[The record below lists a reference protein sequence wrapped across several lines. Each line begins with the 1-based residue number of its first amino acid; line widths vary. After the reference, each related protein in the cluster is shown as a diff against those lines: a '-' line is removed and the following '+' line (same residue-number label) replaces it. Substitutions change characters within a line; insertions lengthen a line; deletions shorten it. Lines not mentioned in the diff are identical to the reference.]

1 MVNIGRGEIWWASLP
16 EPTGS
21 SPGYRRPVLVV
32 QSDAFNQS
40 KIQTVVVAVIT
51 KNLELAKA
59 PGNVSITA
67 RVSRLPVDSVVNVS
81 QVITIDKSLLTE
93 FVSTL
98 PNRKM
103 EKVEEGLRLVLSL

>member
-1 MVNIGRGEIWWASLP
+1 MVIGRGEIWWANLP
-16 EPTGS
+16 EPIGS
-21 SPGYRRPVLVV
+21 SPGFRRPVLVV
-32 QSDAFNQS
+32 QSDLFNQS

-67 RVSRLPVDSVVNVS
+67 RISRLPIDSVVNVS
-81 QVITIDKSLLTE
+81 QVITIDKNLLTE

-98 PNRKM
+98 PNKKM
-103 EKVEEGLRLVLSL
+103 EKIEEGLRLVLSL

>member
-1 MVNIGRGEIWWASLP
+1 MVIGRGEIWWANLP
-16 EPTGS
+16 EPVGS
-21 SPGYRRPVLVV
+21 NPGFRRPVLVV
-32 QSDAFNQS
+32 QSDSFNQS

-59 PGNVSITA
+59 PGNVLITA
-67 RVSRLPVDSVVNVS
+67 RASRLPGDSVVNVS

-98 PNRKM
+98 PNKKM
-103 EKVEEGLRLVLSL
+103 EKIEEGLRLVLSL

>member
-1 MVNIGRGEIWWASLP
+1 MVIGRGEIWWAKLP

-21 SPGYRRPVLVV
+21 SPGFRRPVLIL
-32 QSDAFNQS
+32 QADSFNQS

-59 PGNVSITA
+59 PGNVTITA

-81 QVITIDKSLLTE
+81 QVITIDKSLLIE

-98 PNRKM
+98 PNKKM
-103 EKVEEGLRLVLSL
+103 EKMEEGLRLVLSL

>member
-1 MVNIGRGEIWWASLP
+1 MVIQRGEIWWANLP
-16 EPTGS
+16 EPVGS
-21 SPGYRRPVLVV
+21 NLGFRRPVLII
-32 QSDAFNQS
+32 QADSFNQS
-40 KIQTVVVAVIT
+40 KIQTVVIAVIT

-59 PGNVSITA
+59 PGNVLISAKI
-67 RVSRLPVDSVVNVS
+67 SRLPVDSVINVS

-98 PNRKM
+98 STKKI

>member
-1 MVNIGRGEIWWASLP
+1 MVIGRGEIWWANLP
-16 EPTGS
+16 EPIGS
-21 SPGYRRPVLVV
+21 SPGFRRPVLVV
-32 QSDAFNQS
+32 QSDLFNQS

-51 KNLELAKA
+51 KNLELVKA

-67 RVSRLPVDSVVNVS
+67 RISRLPVDSVVNVS

-98 PNRKM
+98 PNKKM
-103 EKVEEGLRLVLSL
+103 EKIEEGLRLVMSL

>member
-1 MVNIGRGEIWWASLP
+1 MVIGRGEIWWANLP
-16 EPTGS
+16 QPIGS
-21 SPGYRRPVLVV
+21 SPGFRRPVLVV
-32 QSDAFNQS
+32 QSDLFNQS

-67 RVSRLPVDSVVNVS
+67 RTSRLTVDSVVNVS

-98 PNRKM
+98 PNKKM
-103 EKVEEGLRLVLSL
+103 EKIEEGLRLVLSL

>member
-1 MVNIGRGEIWWASLP
+1 MVIGRGEIWWANLP

-21 SPGYRRPVLVV
+21 SPGFRRPVLIV

-40 KIQTVVVAVIT
+40 KIQTVVALVIT

-59 PGNVSITA
+59 PGNVTITA
-67 RVSRLPVDSVVNVS
+67 RSSRLPIDSVVNVS

-93 FVSTL
+93 YVATL
-98 PNRKM
+98 PHKKM
-103 EKVEEGLRLVLSL
+103 EKIEEGLRLVLSL

>member
-1 MVNIGRGEIWWASLP
+1 MVIGRGEIWWANLP

-21 SPGYRRPVLVV
+21 SPGFRRPILVV
-32 QSDAFNQS
+32 QSDSFNQS
-40 KIQTVVVAVIT
+40 KIQTVVVAVIS

-67 RVSRLPVDSVVNVS
+67 RTSRLPVDSIVNVS

-98 PNRKM
+98 PNKKM
-103 EKVEEGLRLVLSL
+103 EKIEEGLRLILSL